1 VRDELREY
9 YEHELTFLRRM
20 GGEFAEK
27 HPGIA
32 SRLLLE
38 PNQCADPHVERMI
51 EAFAFL
57 AARVHLKVDDEFPEI
72 TEALLGILY
81 PHYIRP
87 IPSMTVVQFQPDPQ
101 QGKLTT
107 GLPIPQGTVLY
118 SRRVDDLQCKFRTCY
133 DTTLWPVSVLEAEW
147 VTPDRLEPP
156 VKAADSVAA
165 LRVVLECHPEVSF
178 NKLEMRSL
186 QFYLD
191 GESNLVHTL
200 YELLCN
206 NCARILARDAT
217 AKSKRPPIVLSRD
230 ALRPVGFAEEEAVL
244 PYPRRSF
251 IGYRLLQEYFTFP
264 QKFFFLELKGFEQ
277 LSAAGFTDKAE
288 LVFLIS
294 RFERED
300 REVGVSAKT
309 LRLGCVP
316 VINLFS
322 KTAEPILLDQTRSEY
337 PVIPDVRRRHAME
350 IFSVDRVS
358 CANPQS
364 REVTYFKPLFSSPH
378 APARE
383 KQQSFWHT
391 TRRPSGRKDD
401 EGTEVYLSLVDLS
414 LRPVRPD
421 SDSVTAHCTCTNR
434 DLASR
439 LPIPSG
445 SESGD
450 FEVERISSVKR
461 IVALRK
467 LTPTLRPP
475 VGRGALWHLISHLSL
490 NYLSLVD
497 EGKDALQEILR
508 LYNFSDSPHLEKQI
522 SGISDLKSKRHF
534 ARVISENG
542 ISFVRGTRVEM
553 ALDEDQFAGAGV
565 YLFATVLEHFLG
577 LYASMN
583 SFSKLVVS
591 TQQRKET
598 LQEWPPRAGQS
609 ILM

>member
-1 VRDELREY
+1 LPRK
-9 YEHELTFLRRM
+9 RRCC
-20 GGEFAEK
+20 
-27 HPGIA
+27 
-32 SRLLLE
+32 L
-38 PNQCADPHVERMI
+38 
-51 EAFAFL
+51 
-57 AARVHLKVDDEFPEI
+57 
-72 TEALLGILY
+72 
-81 PHYIRP
+81 
-87 IPSMTVVQFQPDPQ
+87 IP
-101 QGKLTT
+101 
-107 GLPIPQGTVLY
+107 
-118 SRRVDDLQCKFRTCY
+118 
-133 DTTLWPVSVLEAEW
+133 
-147 VTPDRLEPP
+147 
-156 VKAADSVAA
+156 
-165 LRVVLECHPEVSF
+165 
-178 NKLEMRSL
+178 
-186 QFYLD
+186 
-191 GESNLVHTL
+191 
-200 YELLCN
+200 
-206 NCARILARDAT
+206 
-217 AKSKRPPIVLSRD
+217 
-230 ALRPVGFAEEEAVL
+230 AVL
-244 PYPRRSF
+244 